1 MFNKDLDNKNGG
13 FTLYEREE
21 PNEYV
26 YMPTVYRLTKVNKQ
40 EGL

>member
-26 YMPTVYRLTKVNKQ
+26 YMPTVYRLTKVNK
-40 EGL
+40 